1 MWGLSN
7 RMMYEDIKDWR
18 DLLCLIVKEQHYK
31 QRIIDELGIKPIT
44 LTRWIEGRSEP
55 RQQNLRQLV
64 TILPEF
70 REYFYDLLGEEF
82 IEMALAS
89 SSDASK
95 AIPAEFFAR
104 VLAERTSI
112 LKPVKFWSL
121 CHLIF
126 QQAIGQLDPDHLGI
140 AITVVQ
146 CMKSRYSP
154 VIRSLRES
162 VAYATPPWQ
171 SDIGQKGMF
180 LGAESLAGYCVA
192 ACRGV
197 ENNDVR
203 NQASPLPAHQVPYEL
218 SAAAYPLLLSGKVAG
233 CLLVSSTQPN
243 FFLSQ
248 FRLNLI
254 HNYANMIALLF
265 EPDQFYDLDAL
276 QLHVMPPHSEQIEHF
291 GDFRQRVIEAMRN
304 GQMTNAEAEQM
315 IWEEM
320 EEKFLAFEKE
330 RGLVATE

>member
-1 MWGLSN
+1 MEN
-7 RMMYEDIKDWR
+7 EDVKDWR
-18 DLLCLIVKEQHYK
+18 ELLCLIVKEQHYK
-31 QRIIDELGIKPIT
+31 QRIINELGIKPIT
-44 LTRWIEGRSEP
+44 LTRWMEGRSEP

-70 REYFYDLLGEEF
+70 REYFYELLGEEF
-82 IEMALAS
+82 IDLALAS

-126 QQAIGQLDPDHLGI
+126 QQAMGQLDPDHLGM

-146 CMKSRYSP
+146 CMKSRHSR

-162 VAYATPPWQ
+162 AAYGTLPWQ
-171 SDIGQKGMF
+171 SNMEQKGMF
-180 LGAESLAGYCVA
+180 LGAESLAGYCVGS
-192 ACRGV
+192 CRGV

-203 NQASPLPAHQVPYEL
+203 DRSSPLPAHQVPYEL

-243 FFLSQ
+243 YFLSQ

-254 HNYANMIALLF
+254 HNYANLVALLF
-265 EPDQFYDLDAL
+265 EPGQFYELDAI
-276 QLHVMPPHSEQIEHF
+276 QLHVMPPHSEQRQHF
-291 GDFRQRVIEAMRN
+291 GDFRHRVIEAMRN
-304 GQMTNAEAEQM
+304 GQLTNAEAEQM

-330 RGLVATE
+330 RGLVTTE